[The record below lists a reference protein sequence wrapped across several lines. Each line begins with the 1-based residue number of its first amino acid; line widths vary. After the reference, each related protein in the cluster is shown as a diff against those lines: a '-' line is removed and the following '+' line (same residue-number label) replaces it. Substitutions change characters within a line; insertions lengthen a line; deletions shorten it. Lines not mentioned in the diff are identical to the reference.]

1 MIWLKLW
8 IGHTLDDKGK
18 STSTR
23 FEVDPNLF
31 RRHLGT
37 FGSTGSGKTVLSK
50 VILEEAAMRGIPIIA
65 FDVQG
70 DIASLKMPG
79 DPAQLEKKGIDPAY
93 LQTYLDKVE
102 VNI

>member
-1 MIWLKLW
+1 MICLKLW
-8 IGHTLDDKGK
+8 LGQRLDMKGK
-18 STSTR
+18 PTSDR

-50 VILEEAAMRGIPIIA
+50 VILEEAAMNGIPVIA

-70 DIASLKMPG
+70 DIASLKLPG
-79 DPAQLEKKGIDPAY
+79 DPKQLESKGIDLWDRY
-93 LQTYLDKVE
+93 
-102 VNI
+102 